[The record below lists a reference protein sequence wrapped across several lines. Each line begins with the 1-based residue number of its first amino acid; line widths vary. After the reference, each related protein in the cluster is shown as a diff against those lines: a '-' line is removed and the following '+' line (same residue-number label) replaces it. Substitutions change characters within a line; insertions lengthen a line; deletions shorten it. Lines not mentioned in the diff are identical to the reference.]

1 MKIFKS
7 RKIRGAAVTAA
18 ALLLLIGVFLA
29 GKKTPVFHGVFA
41 DDSGLAMVREGNA
54 GSIRKDAERKH
65 TLYVAVADMQGVTN
79 PVSYTHLTLPTK
91 RIV

>member
-29 GKKTPVFHGVFA
+29 GKKTPCIPW
-41 DDSGLAMVREGNA
+41 SVR
-54 GSIRKDAERKH
+54 R
-65 TLYVAVADMQGVTN
+65 
-79 PVSYTHLTLPTK
+79 
-91 RIV
+91 